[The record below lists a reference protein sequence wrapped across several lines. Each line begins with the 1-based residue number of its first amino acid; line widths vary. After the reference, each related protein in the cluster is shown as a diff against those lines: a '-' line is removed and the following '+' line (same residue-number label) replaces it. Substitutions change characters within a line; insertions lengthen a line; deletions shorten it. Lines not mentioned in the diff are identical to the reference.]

1 MKKPSQ
7 RAPKPGRRRHRA
19 IGHRFE
25 LSGMARSIRAFLQAA
40 GLNLRHPQL
49 AGTPERVAQAWYED
63 FLDGYRADPAEIL
76 RTSFASEGGR
86 APATSEM
93 VVVKAIPFH
102 GVCPHHLL
110 PSQGLAHIG
119 YLPNGRLAPFSGLVR
134 LLDCYAHRLEVQET
148 VTRQVADALVAHLQV
163 RGAACVLESEQA
175 CMTLRGV
182 KRRGSRIVTSHF
194 AGQFAARYELRNEFL
209 RSIGKFE

>member
-1 MKKPSQ
+1 MKK
-7 RAPKPGRRRHRA
+7 RRKPALKRRRAADR
-19 IGHRFE
+19 HRFDLE
-25 LSGMARSIRAFLQAA
+25 AMARSIRAFLQSA
-40 GLNLRHPQL
+40 GMDLKHPQL
-49 AGTPERVAQAWYED
+49 ARTPERVAQAWYED
-63 FLDGYRADPAEIL
+63 FLDGYRADPAELL
-76 RTSFASEGGR
+76 RTSFAAEGGR

-102 GVCPHHLL
+102 GMCPHHLL
-110 PSQGLAHIG
+110 PYQGLAHIG

-148 VTRQVADALVAHLQV
+148 ITRQVADALLAHLQV

-175 CMTLRGV
+175 CVSLRGV

-194 AGQFAARYELRNEFL
+194 AGQFATRGELRSEFL
-209 RSIGKFE
+209 RSIGKLD